1 MKLDLSSTFVV
12 LEPDQSAA
20 LIEVTPTVF
29 EELDRRFE
37 GFKGRVLISSFAFDS
52 DWVSWEMHPVG
63 DEVVC
68 LLSGEVTMVLD
79 RDGVEEIFCLREPG
93 SYVVIPKGT
102 WHTARTSVPSKM
114 LFVTPGQGTENKPIH
129 TVQ

>member
-29 EELDRRFE
+29 EELDRRFD
-37 GFKGRVLISSFAFDS
+37 GFKGRVLISSFSFDS

-68 LLSGEVTMVLD
+68 LLSGDVTMVLD
-79 RDGVEEIFCLREPG
+79 RHGVEEAICLREPG
-93 SYVVIPKGT
+93 SYIVVPKGT

-114 LFVTPGQGTENKPIH
+114 LFVTPGQGTENKPIE
-129 TVQ
+129 TMQ